1 MTETIQDILT
11 ERLTHFKQLKATGIT
26 TYNFEKIDDIINNL
40 KDCLTV
46 VEE

>member
-11 ERLTHFKQLKATGIT
+11 SMLINFKELKANGTT

-46 VEE
+46 TEE

>member
-11 ERLTHFKQLKATGIT
+11 SMLINFNELKANGTT

-46 VEE
+46 IEE

>member
-11 ERLTHFKQLKATGIT
+11 DKLVEFKEMKATGTT

-46 VEE
+46 TEE